1 MAIARI
7 DIVETDGSAEDLADR
22 TINLR
27 EELLE
32 LDIDDVDAVAAGPAP
47 PGSRALDS
55 ETLGALLV
63 TVQQSIPV
71 ASALIDTVKD
81 WVGRNSPTG
90 CTVRVSVGDKS
101 IEITGA
107 SSENQDKLVQ
117 QFVSVLAA

>member
-7 DIVETDGSAEDLADR
+7 DIVEIDGSAEDLADR
-22 TINLR
+22 TRNLR

-32 LDIDDVDAVAAGPAP
+32 LDVDDVDAVAAGPPP

-81 WVGRNSPTG
+81 WVGRNSSTG
-90 CTVRVSVGDKS
+90 CTVRVTVGDKS
-101 IEITGA
+101 IEITGT
-107 SSENQDKLVQ
+107 STENQDKLVQ
-117 QFVSVLAA
+117 QFVSVLAD